1 MWKGG
6 VAGAVF
12 DRQPGCL
19 QTNLIGLKTNSRR
32 QILHPKTQIQS
43 DRTLNL
49 NWTLEQGMI
58 HGQGCKDCP
67 SVVTHYFNAVM
78 SPVGH

>member
-1 MWKGG
+1 

-12 DRQPGCL
+12 DRRPGCL

-32 QILHPKTQIQS
+32 QTLPPKTQIQS

-49 NWTLEQGMI
+49 NWTLEQGVI
-58 HGQGCKDCP
+58 CGQECKDCP
-67 SVVTHYFNAVM
+67 SVATHYFNAVM

>member
-6 VAGAVF
+6 VAGAAF
-12 DRQPGCL
+12 DRRPECL

-32 QILHPKTQIQS
+32 QILRPKTQIQS

-49 NWTLEQGMI
+49 NRTLEQGMI
-58 HGQGCKDCP
+58 RCNGRSAIEP
-67 SVVTHYFNAVM
+67 EI
-78 SPVGH
+78 